1 MKAVLCEK
9 LGGPSTL
16 SIVDMPLG
24 PPKEGEVKIG
34 IKAAGINFPDILMV
48 AGKYQHKPEL
58 PFIPGFEVAGEILEM
73 GSASDEFHLSLIH
86 ISEPT
91 RPY

>member
-48 AGKYQHKPEL
+48 AGTVSYT
-58 PFIPGFEVAGEILEM
+58 
-73 GSASDEFHLSLIH
+73 HLTLQTKRIV
-86 ISEPT
+86 
-91 RPY
+91 